1 MKRILI
7 LAFTVILA
15 LCLVACDPLNSTTPS
30 NLPIQSPTLST
41 PSTTP
46 DKITDHDGIFTVSQK
61 KYDYNG
67 KGLVIVNVENKSPD
81 AYDVTLAAS
90 YLDSDKNVI
99 KSETKAYKGFIANW
113 TNNFIFYPEI
123 SFESFEV
130 ELKITPASEPTFTQ
144 YLTVKNNTQ
153 VQVSKCL
160 SDGAGLFAYDPK
172 PEYDWYHC
180 LWLDFMGVRSSF
192 DKLLKLKW
200 EAIVIGADGKILK
213 YYKSGSITNYPKTT
227 DPNGNS
233 FNALIYVTDIKV
245 SSSSKYAPPDN
256 VSNASGVLSILYVEE
271 DK

>member
-1 MKRILI
+1 MRSRSIAVL
-7 LAFTVILA
+7 LFLLLLT
-15 LCLVACDPLNSTTPS
+15 CACTQSG
-30 NLPIQSPTLST
+30 SPTISLQTPGSSPST
-41 PSTTP
+41 PSPTP

-67 KGLVIVNVENKSPD
+67 KGLVIVNVENKSSD

-113 TNNFIFYPEI
+113 SNNFIFYPEI

-130 ELKITPASEPTFTQ
+130 ELKITPASEPAFTQ

-160 SDGAGLFAYDPK
+160 SDGKGLFAYEPK

-180 LWLDFMGVRSSF
+180 VWLDFMGVRSSF
-192 DKLLKLKW
+192 DGTLKLKW

-256 VSNASGVLSILYVEE
+256 VLNASGVLSILYVEE